1 MITWRSLA
9 TLNNELGQCNVSSD
23 SKGAESWRGGGRN
36 APRVFPGVI
45 HCLKNVWTP
54 GNNVWRIPRNCPP
67 YAPEFFAD
75 CKMTEACWTVFKWP
89 IILIRVVSGWERQ
102 APHLRAYPRQSVYR
116 QAVSCNIFVVGISD
130 VVPSGMLEWEDFLG
144 GIFIPIYFSLGV
156 HVCVCA
162 CRRGPGIDV
171 KYLLITFHFI
181 LNCTWNFLILAI
193 FVRFLASWIPYCSV
207 KSNWF

>member
-1 MITWRSLA
+1 M
-9 TLNNELGQCNVSSD
+9 SSD

-102 APHLRAYPRQSVYR
+102 APHLRHLRAYPRQPVYKQTISLLQYLCGEHFWCGSIWYVR
-116 QAVSCNIFVVGISD
+116 VGGFPRWYIYTYLFFFWCVCMCVCLQARSWHWCLVSSD
-130 VVPSGMLEWEDFLG
+130 
-144 GIFIPIYFSLGV
+144 YFSL
-156 HVCVCA
+156 
-162 CRRGPGIDV
+162 
-171 KYLLITFHFI
+171 YLKLH
-181 LNCTWNFLILAI
+181 LEL
-193 FVRFLASWIPYCSV
+193 
-207 KSNWF
+207 SNSGYFC